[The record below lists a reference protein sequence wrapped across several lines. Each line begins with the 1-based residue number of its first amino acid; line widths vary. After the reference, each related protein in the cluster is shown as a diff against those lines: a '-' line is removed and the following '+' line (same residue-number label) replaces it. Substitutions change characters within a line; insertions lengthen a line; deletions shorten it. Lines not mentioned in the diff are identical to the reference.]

1 MLNRFTLELLAFREL
16 LAIAD
21 LRVLEEQ
28 NSGVVTDSALV
39 ERLYCSRMINWW
51 SLEAAQDTEGNSG
64 DL

>member
-28 NSGVVTDSALV
+28 NSGVVMDSALV
-39 ERLYCSRMINWW
+39 ERLPLLQNDQLVVVGGC
-51 SLEAAQDTEGNSG
+51 TGH
-64 DL
+64 